1 VAFNEFQL
9 GKDVNR
15 IYQRLALI
23 EEKLRQLSEAV
34 GVPYDDPADGV
45 PPEVVDLVRNGDRI
59 GAIKLYRELTGAS
72 GDDAREVV
80 NGL

>member
-1 VAFNEFQL
+1 VAFDEFQL

-23 EEKLRQLSEAV
+23 EEKLRELSEAA
-34 GVPYDDPADGV
+34 GVPYEDAAESIA
-45 PPEVVDLVRNGDRI
+45 PEVVELVRNGDRP
-59 GAIKLYRELTGAS
+59 GAIKLHRERTCAS
-72 GDDAREVV
+72 SANARDVI

>member
-23 EEKLRQLSEAV
+23 EAQLKKLSEAV
-34 GVPYDDPADGV
+34 GVPYEDASDGV
-45 PPEVVDLVRNGDRI
+45 PPEVVELVKNGDRL

-72 GDDAREVV
+72 GDDARDLV
-80 NGL
+80 NSL